1 MKKFKQLFEESP
13 AADYKPK
20 VDDEEEVKGYK
31 PRSPDEEKFLK
42 LHKIDKKGHPIAPD
56 AQHTGDRSK
65 GKTGKTGEDHD
76 GAEEKGEPIL
86 KTYNQF
92 MKMGG
97 HGGDS
102 YKGVGKSGGEKAPVM
117 QGSSKIKEEVE
128 LDEAKMYA
136 IGYHFLHGLKNQNMK
151 KSKDFKT
158 KKEAE
163 KAANDIVR
171 AKGGRAEVYANMFDP
186 GGRPGHQDYPKLLKT
201 IKEEADLVDEAFK
214 AGNLRLKDG
223 KTVKIDKV
231 TAESLNNAMSQ
242 LNSTNR
248 KRMEVEA
255 MKDKKSFDAMVQ
267 FAKAA
272 V

>member
-128 LDEAKMYA
+128 L
-136 IGYHFLHGLKNQNMK
+136 
-151 KSKDFKT
+151 
-158 KKEAE
+158 
-163 KAANDIVR
+163 
-171 AKGGRAEVYANMFDP
+171 
-186 GGRPGHQDYPKLLKT
+186 
-201 IKEEADLVDEAFK
+201 VDEAFK

>member
-42 LHKIDKKGHPIAPD
+42 LHKIDKKDHPVATD
-56 AQHTGDRSK
+56 AQHTGDRPK

-76 GAEEKGEPIL
+76 SAEEKGEPIL

-97 HGGDS
+97 FGGDS
-102 YKGVGKSGGEKAPVM
+102 YKGVGNSGGEKAPVM

-128 LDEAKMYA
+128 LDEAKTDAYHKTMLKA
-136 IGYHFLHGLKNQNMK
+136 LGKSRLPRGHGYTSAVASNGDFVVYDGGKRIVGRLK
-151 KSKDFKT
+151 
-158 KKEAE
+158 
-163 KAANDIVR
+163 
-171 AKGGRAEVYANMFDP
+171 KGE
-186 GGRPGHQDYPKLLKT
+186 HS
-201 IKEEADLVDEAFK
+201 IKEEVELVDEAFK

-248 KRMEVEA
+248 KRMEAEA
-255 MKDKKSFDAMVQ
+255 MKDKKSFDAMIK

>member
-42 LHKIDKKGHPIAPD
+42 LHKIDKKNHPIAPD
-56 AQHTGDRSK
+56 AQHTGDRPK

-76 GAEEKGEPIL
+76 SAEEKGEPIL

-97 HGGDS
+97 FGGDS
-102 YKGVGKSGGEKAPVM
+102 YKGVGKSAGEKAPVM
-117 QGSSKIKEEVE
+117 QGSSKIKEEFE
-128 LDEAKMYA
+128 LDEATYS
-136 IGYHFLHGLKNQNMK
+136 Y
-151 KSKDFKT
+151 
-158 KKEAE
+158 
-163 KAANDIVR
+163 KAATFNGNVVKGTGSTKGAARKDAEDK
-171 AKGGRAEVYANMFDP
+171 AKALGS
-186 GGRPGHQDYPKLLKT
+186 T
-201 IKEEADLVDEAFK
+201 IRKRLPEEADLDEAFK
-214 AGNLRLKDG
+214 AGKIQFKDG
-223 KTVKIDKV
+223 KYKVIDAK
-231 TAESLNNAMSQ
+231 TAEILNNAMSQ

-248 KRMEVEA
+248 KRMEAEA
-255 MKDKKSFDAMVQ
+255 MKDKKSFDAMIK

>member
-42 LHKIDKKGHPIAPD
+42 LHKIDKKNHPIAPD

-97 HGGDS
+97 FGGDS
-102 YKGVGKSGGEKAPVM
+102 YKGAGNSDGEKAPVM

-128 LDEAKMYA
+128 LDEA
-136 IGYHFLHGLKNQNMK
+136 
-151 KSKDFKT
+151 
-158 KKEAE
+158 
-163 KAANDIVR
+163 
-171 AKGGRAEVYANMFDP
+171 
-186 GGRPGHQDYPKLLKT
+186 
-201 IKEEADLVDEAFK
+201 FK
-214 AGNLRLKDG
+214 AGKIQFKDG
-223 KTVKIDKV
+223 KYKVIDAK
-231 TAESLNNAMSQ
+231 TAEILNNAMNE
-242 LNSTNR
+242 LNTTNR
-248 KRMEVEA
+248 KRMETEA
-255 MKDKKSFDAMVQ
+255 MKDKDSFDSMVK